1 MSPSQ
6 AAPNLTQGSEN
17 FCRPALR
24 KPTAAKAGLPP
35 FWKPRPKRPPSAAP
49 DDKKSPGLQALC
61 KVTLWTERL
70 AGARKS
76 KPRSLKTAKQQ
87 DNKTLHDPVH
97 LTSKTTPSS
106 LHTTCHAIFQSAKTP
121 KSVST
126 IFFGLA
132 PHHCKTPTGVQKGWP
147 PATVFIKSSTDS
159 DPSECPRS
167 TILPQTTFEAGR
179 GRPACPRGQKKKKE
193 SFQLCPQAF
202 ATKIKNG
209 SWRLALFRSFMSDPA
224 TFIRN

>member
-1 MSPSQ
+1 MSTSQ

-87 DNKTLHDPVH
+87 DNKTLQNPVH

-167 TILPQTTFEAGR
+167 TILPQTTFEAGP
-179 GRPACPRGQKKKKE
+179 RPPGLSPGPKKKKKKKKKKKRVF
-193 SFQLCPQAF
+193 STLSSGLC
-202 ATKIKNG
+202 NE
-209 SWRLALFRSFMSDPA
+209 
-224 TFIRN
+224 N